1 MLIDDFMPAYD
12 FSETHDIK
20 IRAKAASVFRVLN
33 EVDLCESPVVR
44 VLFRLRGMPA
54 RKVTLRD
61 FRKSRFELLGKNEN
75 QEIVLGLAGKFWKI
89 TGDMRQVNSGNF
101 QELDEKGCAKA
112 AWNFSLA
119 EANGATRLTT
129 ETRVRCSDE
138 NSRKNFGLYWTLI
151 QPFSGWIRKEML
163 KTIKKYAE
171 QS

>member
-20 IRAKAASVFRVLN
+20 IRAKAANVFRVLN

-44 VLFRLRGMPA
+44 LLLRLRGMPA
-54 RKVTLRD
+54 RKVTLRE
-61 FRKSRFELLGKNEN
+61 FRKSHFELLGETEN

-89 TGDMRQVNSGNF
+89 KGDMRQINSGNF
-101 QELDEKGCAKA
+101 REFDEKDCAKA

-119 EANGATRLTT
+119 EADGATCLMT
-129 ETRVRCSDE
+129 ETRIRCSDE
-138 NSRKNFGLYWTLI
+138 NSRKNFGFYWTLI

-163 KTIKKYAE
+163 RTIKKHAE